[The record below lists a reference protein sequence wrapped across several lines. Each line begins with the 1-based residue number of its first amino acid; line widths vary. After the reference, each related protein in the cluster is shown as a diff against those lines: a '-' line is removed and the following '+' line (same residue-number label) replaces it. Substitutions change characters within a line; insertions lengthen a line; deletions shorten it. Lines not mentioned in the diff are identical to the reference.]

1 MTTELL
7 RATLC
12 YLADRME
19 AADHPDVWVARAV
32 LSATG
37 GRQPS
42 QAGVD
47 ALCYVTDQQKNFE
60 DLVLADLALLD

>member
-37 GRQPS
+37 GRQPT
-42 QAGVD
+42 QEGVD
-47 ALCYVTDQQKNFE
+47 ALCCVADEQRHFE
-60 DLVLADLALLD
+60 DAVLADLALLR